1 MHHSCRISEHF
12 LINLQHSLRRPYRR
26 LLQNLCARPY
36 VWRNCRSHLMYIIFI
51 DGISGKSGHIF
62 DYVSLHSTGGG
73 KFHLSQCRWKECWTA
88 SMFVVVSITI
98 GASLAG
104 ILGMIISIPIASV
117 IYELIKAQAQKRMD
131 AKNSK
136 WDPTVSNLQT
146 DKDTTEK

>member
-1 MHHSCRISEHF
+1 
-12 LINLQHSLRRPYRR
+12 
-26 LLQNLCARPY
+26 
-36 VWRNCRSHLMYIIFI
+36 
-51 DGISGKSGHIF
+51 
-62 DYVSLHSTGGG
+62 
-73 KFHLSQCRWKECWTA
+73 
-88 SMFVVVSITI
+88 MFVVVSITI